1 MNAEVGI
8 VTLRVNNWNQMLA
21 YYRDKVGLKPRMV
34 AEDVQYAMFDTG
46 TVRFAIEGPAKPA
59 FAKQPGKGAL
69 MTNFKVEDIKGTL
82 SDLKKNGVKVLTD
95 IKQGPNYDYVVIED
109 PEGNEQI
116 VYQRVQR

>member
-1 MNAEVGI
+1 VNAEVGI
-8 VTLRVNNWNQMLA
+8 VTLRVDNWKDMLA
-21 YYRDKVGLKPRMV
+21 YYRDKMGLKPRMV

-59 FAKQPGKGAL
+59 FAKRKGKGAL
-69 MTNFKVEDIKGTL
+69 VTNFKVEDIKTTL
-82 SDLKKNGVKVLTD
+82 AELQRNGVKVLTE
-95 IKQGPNYDYVVIED
+95 IKQGPNYDYVVVED